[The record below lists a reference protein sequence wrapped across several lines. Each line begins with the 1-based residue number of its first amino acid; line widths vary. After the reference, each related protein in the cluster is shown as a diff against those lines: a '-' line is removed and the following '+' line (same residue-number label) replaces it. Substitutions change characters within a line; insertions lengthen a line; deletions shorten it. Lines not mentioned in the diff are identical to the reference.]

1 MIGTAERKILIVFC
15 YNVML
20 VMLAMTSYTIGSRNE
35 EVVMA
40 AIKEYWQCEAI
51 GIDPDRPC
59 INLRASFEELTYPGL
74 YVLGYLIFG
83 LFPAVNLIFVV
94 NIKELKKKLEI
105 SGGQAANETPKNKNC
120 QCYQHCQP
128 RVINFIEQNY

>member
-1 MIGTAERKILIVFC
+1 
-15 YNVML
+15 
-20 VMLAMTSYTIGSRNE
+20 
-35 EVVMA
+35 MA